1 MAFQK
6 KLIEELWDMTRG
18 SCMICGKKL
27 FWKNRG
33 KRGARGAWKV
43 GPICSHSTKGYVL
56 SNCEID
62 CLECYRQTRVEIN
75 EKTCVTVCTHH

>member
-1 MAFQK
+1 MSFQNE
-6 KLIEELWDMTRG
+6 LVEELWDMTRG

-33 KRGARGAWKV
+33 KKGARGAWKV
-43 GPICSHSTKGYVL
+43 GPICSPSCKGYVL

-62 CLECYRQTRVEIN
+62 CLECYEKTRV
-75 EKTCVTVCTHH
+75 KS